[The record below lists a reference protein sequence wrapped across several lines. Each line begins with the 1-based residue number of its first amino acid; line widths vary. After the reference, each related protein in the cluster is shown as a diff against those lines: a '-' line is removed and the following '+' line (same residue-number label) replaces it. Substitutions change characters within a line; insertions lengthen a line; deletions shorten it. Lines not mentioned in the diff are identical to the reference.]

1 MEHQEI
7 NSLIKEFDSYLKNAK
22 CNYTV
27 DKSTFTIEFEDD
39 NSTAVNHVIDV
50 CNVILEDIWNTS
62 DLIKAIKNSN
72 NNTITFN
79 YLNSIISIH

>member
-1 MEHQEI
+1 MFETDTLSELNFVLEFNLPKEI
-7 NSLIKEFDSYLKNAK
+7 SDDQDHIKLS
-22 CNYTV
+22 
-27 DKSTFTIEFEDD
+27 
-39 NSTAVNHVIDV
+39 VNHVIDV

-62 DLIKAIKNSN
+62 DLIKTIKNSN